1 MATIRPISITGAN
14 EGISNG
20 VIEKQQKV
28 DNDRFQPFEFCQFLN
43 FVNLKKLGVPEKIIK
58 F

>member
-1 MATIRPISITGAN
+1 LDKEENSQNKKSNNELKMATIRPISITGAN

-28 DNDRFQPFEFCQFLN
+28 DNDRFQPFEFC
-43 FVNLKKLGVPEKIIK
+43 
-58 F
+58 